1 MSLTRPKSGIAG
13 EPAGLAAPAVSAP
26 RQPQR
31 SSDFAHR
38 GGAARP
44 SIQLHIEELVLHG
57 FSPHDRHRIAE
68 AVEAELHR
76 LLDEQGLALLGQREH
91 LTMERLDAGAFTTA
105 PGASA
110 GSLGAQV
117 AQSVYR
123 ASAASVS
130 SRPENHAI
138 SNGR

>member
-1 MSLTRPKSGIAG
+1 MSFAHPKSGSAR
-13 EPAGLAAPAVSAP
+13 EPTELPSPAAVAP
-26 RQPQR
+26 RQSQR
-31 SSDFAHR
+31 ASGPPRR

-57 FSPHDRHRIAE
+57 FSPHDRHHLAE
-68 AVEAELHR
+68 AVETELHR
-76 LLDEQGLALLGQREH
+76 LLAEQGLALGQRED
-91 LTMERLDAGAFTTA
+91 LTMERLDAGDFTGA

-123 ASAASVS
+123 ASLVGYQND
-130 SRPENHAI
+130 RKTK
-138 SNGR
+138 